1 MDTPARVG
9 ADRIA
14 DKRAWPL
21 AGSHRT
27 MRDMSESSPLTNQLL
42 IAMPS
47 LRDPNFAR
55 GVALLCQHGEDGAM
69 GIMINRLSEYRLGDV
84 LAQMNLRSE
93 LPDVIDSPVL
103 LGGPVQPERGF
114 VLHTP
119 QGEWDSS
126 FRISDQ
132 ISVTTSR
139 DILAAIA
146 TGNGPHNAIVALGY
160 SGWSPGQIE
169 HELRENAW
177 LTAPASNTILFDTPL
192 DERWQASASLVGVN
206 LARISPYAGNA

>member
-1 MDTPARVG
+1 MTAPQR
-9 ADRIA
+9 
-14 DKRAWPL
+14 P
-21 AGSHRT
+21 RT
-27 MRDMSESSPLTNQLL
+27 MRAMFESATLSNQLL
-42 IAMPS
+42 IAMPT

-103 LGGPVQPERGF
+103 IGGPVQPERGF

-119 QGEWDSS
+119 HGEWDSS
-126 FRISDQ
+126 FRISED

-146 TGNGPHNAIVALGY
+146 VGRGPDHALVALGY

-177 LTAPASNTILFDTPL
+177 LTAPVSQAILFETPL
-192 DERWQASASLVGVN
+192 DERWQASAGLVGVN
-206 LARISPYAGNA
+206 LAQISPYAGHA